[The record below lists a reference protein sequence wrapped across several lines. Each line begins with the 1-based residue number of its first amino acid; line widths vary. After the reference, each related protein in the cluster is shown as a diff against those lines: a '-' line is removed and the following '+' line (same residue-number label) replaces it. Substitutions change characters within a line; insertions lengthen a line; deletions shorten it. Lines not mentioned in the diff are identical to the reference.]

1 MQSDELKRRISA
13 GRGDA
18 LADLVLRNARIVNVF
33 TDEVDTAD
41 IAISGNCIVGVG
53 AYHGR
58 KEVDLHGKYVCPGL
72 IDGHI
77 HIESSMLCGPAF
89 EQAVLP
95 HGTTAVVTDPHEISN
110 VAGLEGL
117 DFMLETTKNLT
128 LSVYFMLP
136 SCVPATDLD
145 ESGAVLNAEQ
155 LRPYYG
161 DPRVLGLAEL
171 MNAYGTVRCD
181 PKILQKIRDCTE
193 AGKIV
198 DGHAPLLSDKD
209 LNAYIAAGV
218 QSDHECS
225 NIEEA
230 MEKLRRGQYIMIREG
245 TAAKN
250 MEALMPL
257 FREPYCSRCML
268 VTDDKHPGDLLDSG
282 HIDSN
287 IRKAIRLGA
296 DPAVAVKMATLVPA
310 QYFGFKQRGAV
321 APGYRADLVV
331 VPDLESF
338 TVEQVYKNGTLVA
351 EHGKTLKPAPLD
363 IDRVRFSHVMD
374 SFDLD
379 EITLQDL
386 ELRESGEQERV
397 ICLNRGELLTEEK
410 IIPFQRHPGKAPG
423 VDPEHNVVK
432 LAVFERH
439 HHSGH
444 VGIGFLGN
452 FSLKCGAVAS
462 SIAHDSHNLI
472 VAGDND
478 TDMMLA
484 GNTVRK
490 NKGGLAF
497 VARWTGRGRTC
508 APGGRIDEH
517 RKRRERCGEN
527 AGAERCPQGTWCSG
541 RYRHLYDP
549 RLRQPSGHSKTQT
562 EYIRHHRCS
571 AAESRSGCFLIGDN
585 KNTAGNRPEW
595 SVSGPFAKIYPML
608 VAKAVRKG
616 RTQAEVD
623 EIIGWLTGYSV
634 PQIEAAVQ
642 NGTLYG
648 DFFRDAP
655 QLNPD
660 RVLIKGSI
668 CGVKLESIEEP
679 LMKEIRYL
687 DKLVD
692 ELAKGKAMEKIKRTN
707 K

>member
-1 MQSDELKRRISA
+1 M
-13 GRGDA
+13 
-18 LADLVLRNARIVNVF
+18 
-33 TDEVDTAD
+33 
-41 IAISGNCIVGVG
+41 
-53 AYHGR
+53 
-58 KEVDLHGKYVCPGL
+58 
-72 IDGHI
+72 
-77 HIESSMLCGPAF
+77 
-89 EQAVLP
+89 
-95 HGTTAVVTDPHEISN
+95 
-110 VAGLEGL
+110 
-117 DFMLETTKNLT
+117 
-128 LSVYFMLP
+128 
-136 SCVPATDLD
+136 
-145 ESGAVLNAEQ
+145 
-155 LRPYYG
+155 
-161 DPRVLGLAEL
+161 
-171 MNAYGTVRCD
+171 
-181 PKILQKIRDCTE
+181 
-193 AGKIV
+193 
-198 DGHAPLLSDKD
+198 SDKD

-287 IRKAIRLGA
+287 I
-296 DPAVAVKMATLVPA
+296 
-310 QYFGFKQRGAV
+310 KQRGAV

-386 ELRESGEQERV
+386 KLRESGEQERV

-410 IIPFQRHPGKAPG
+410 IIPFQRHLGKAPG
-423 VDPEHNVVK
+423 VDPEHNIVK

-497 VARWTGRGRTC
+497 VADGQVV
-508 APGGRIDEH
+508 AELALPV
-517 RKRRERCGEN
+517 
-527 AGAERCPQGTWCSG
+527 AGLMS
-541 RYRHLYDP
+541 
-549 RLRQPSGHSKTQT
+549 T
-562 EYIRHHRCS
+562 ES
-571 AAESRSGCFLIGDN
+571 AESVAAKMQALNDALKAHGVVEDIGIFMTLAFVSLPVIP
-585 KNTAGNRPEW
+585 KLRLNTYG
-595 SVSGPFAKIYPML
+595 IID
-608 VAKAVRKG
+608 VAQQKVVPAV
-616 RTQAEVD
+616 
-623 EIIGWLTGYSV
+623 
-634 PQIEAAVQ
+634 
-642 NGTLYG
+642 
-648 DFFRDAP
+648 F
-655 QLNPD
+655 
-660 RVLIKGSI
+660 
-668 CGVKLESIEEP
+668 
-679 LMKEIRYL
+679 
-687 DKLVD
+687 
-692 ELAKGKAMEKIKRTN
+692 
-707 K
+707 